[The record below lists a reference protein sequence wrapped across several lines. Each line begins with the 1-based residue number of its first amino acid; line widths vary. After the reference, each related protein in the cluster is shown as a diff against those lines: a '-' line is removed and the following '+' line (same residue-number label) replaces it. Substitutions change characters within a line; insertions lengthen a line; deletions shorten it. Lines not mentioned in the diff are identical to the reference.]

1 MVQVPIALLKKLPRS
16 HNRDRRIQYR
26 LSVCMVDASRLSK
39 KDLNRMAWVSSKNSV
54 AQTAE
59 SSIGEAR
66 LPFYLNE
73 FKESRKFKKS
83 VFN

>member
-26 LSVCMVDASRLSK
+26 LSVCMVNASRLSK

-54 AQTAE
+54 AQTAKC
-59 SSIGEAR
+59 STGEIII
-66 LPFYLNE
+66 PFSLDE
-73 FKESRKFKKS
+73 FIEIELFNTS
-83 VFN
+83 VC